1 MLQLEQEHMELER
14 EIECHGNGG
23 RVHANARDVNRRII
37 KDDDDLPHF
46 ARASQNI
53 VTMAAFL

>member
-1 MLQLEQEHMELER
+1 MELER

-46 ARASQNI
+46 AQASQNI